1 MLKVLAACGNGMGS
15 SQIIKMRIEQVLK
28 EMNLEFEVHHSS
40 VGEAKGQAKNYD
52 LVLVAQQLA
61 KEFMNV
67 PETTKI
73 VGLVTPSSGGSR
85 YPITLA
91 LTPVTSPRIPFPTN

>member
-15 SQIIKMRIEQVLK
+15 SQIIKMRIEQVLT
-28 EMNLEFEVHHSS
+28 EMGLAFKCDHSS
-40 VGEAKGQAKNYD
+40 VGEAKNQAKNYD
-52 LVLVAQQLA
+52 LVLVANQLV

-73 VGLVTPSSGGSR
+73 VGLINLLSAKEIKDKVTV
-85 YPITLA
+85 A
-91 LTPVTSPRIPFPTN
+91 LGL

>member
-1 MLKVLAACGNGMGS
+1 MLRVLAACGNGMGS

-28 EMNLEFEVHHSS
+28 EMGLEYKCDHAS

-52 LVLVAQQLA
+52 LVLVANQLV

-73 VGLVTPSSGGSR
+73 VGLINLLSAKR
-85 YPITLA
+85 LKKK
-91 LTPVTSPRIPFPTN
+91 

>member
-28 EMNLEFEVHHSS
+28 EMGLDFSVDHAS

-52 LVLVAQQLA
+52 LVLVANQLV
-61 KEFMNV
+61 KEFQNV
-67 PETTKI
+67 PESCKV
-73 VGLVTPSSGGSR
+73 VGLINLLSAQEIKEKVM
-85 YPITLA
+85 IA
-91 LTPVTSPRIPFPTN
+91 LDL

>member
-28 EMNLEFEVHHSS
+28 ETGLKFHCDHAS
-40 VGEAKGQAKNYD
+40 VGQAKGDAKSYD
-52 LVLVAQQLA
+52 LVLVPIQLT
-61 KEFMNV
+61 KEFANV

-73 VGLVTPSSGGSR
+73 VGLVNLLSAQEIKEKVTK
-85 YPITLA
+85 A
-91 LTPVTSPRIPFPTN
+91 LDL